1 MLEFFKTHRKAR
13 KAQKRNAE
21 TEYREKDFAVDC
33 NSVVA
38 MPEIHCSRNR
48 HRMPALSMGQGVDV
62 TSPVCRQC
70 SVTFDNV
77 AVPEV
82 HPLRGAMR
90 S

>member
-1 MLEFFKTHRKAR
+1 
-13 KAQKRNAE
+13 
-21 TEYREKDFAVDC
+21 
-33 NSVVA
+33 
-38 MPEIHCSRNR
+38 
-48 HRMPALSMGQGVDV
+48 MGQGVDV

-70 SVTFDNV
+70 SVTFDDV